1 MTSVE
6 VDGRTMLYNASEYEY
21 ASIRSD
27 RSGGAAMNGLLRRMV
42 FFPVSILLL
51 LSSGTARSD
60 NGKIYIGLN
69 AEGGHITSTSDDAI
83 RMGIQIAIEEINLSG
98 GVLGGRKLELIV
110 RDNRAVPA
118 RAAAHYNELAGTK
131 DLVAVFCGKF
141 SSAVIES
148 LPLIH
153 EQKLVL
159 LDPWAA
165 NDKIVE
171 NGYVPNY
178 AFRLSLKDSWA
189 VPAMMGYARKRGFS
203 KVGLLLVNTSWG
215 RNNHDVLKRYLAANP
230 GIVVADTQWFNYGT
244 NSMTTQYRSIRKA
257 GANAVVF
264 IGIEPEGAI
273 LVREVAALPPGER
286 LPIVS
291 HWSVAGGDFPEMTGK
306 ALEKTDLAFVQTFDL
321 HHDHSKK
328 TQQLLA
334 VANRLFSMKTFSEVK
349 SPCGL
354 AHAYDLTRIL
364 AMAIEKA
371 GTTDRRRVRDA
382 LERLDRYEGLVR
394 VYDPPFTSTRH
405 EALSPENVFMARYDK
420 KGMISPIR

>member
-1 MTSVE
+1 MNRLLWRSV
-6 VDGRTMLYNASEYEY
+6 G
-21 ASIRSD
+21 
-27 RSGGAAMNGLLRRMV
+27 
-42 FFPVSILLL
+42 FPVFLLL
-51 LSSGTARSD
+51 LFAAGTARSEA
-60 NGKIYIGLN
+60 GKVYVGLN
-69 AEGGHITSTSDDAI
+69 AEIGHATSTSDDAI
-83 RMGIQIAIEEINLSG
+83 QLGMQIAIEEINRSG
-98 GVLGGRKLELIV
+98 GVLGGRKLKLIV

-118 RAAAHYNELAGTK
+118 RAAAHYKELAGTK

-141 SSAVIES
+141 SSAAIES

-171 NGYVPNY
+171 NGYSPNY

-215 RNNHDVLKRYLAANP
+215 RNNHEVVQRYLAANP

-244 NSMTTQYRSIRKA
+244 NSMTTQYRSILKA

-264 IGIEPEGAI
+264 VGIEPEGAI

-291 HWSVAGGDFPEMTGK
+291 HWSVAGGDFPAMTGE
-306 ALEKTDLAFVQTFDL
+306 ALEKVDLAFVQTFDL
-321 HHDHSKK
+321 HHDHGKR

-334 VANRLFSMKTFSEVK
+334 VANRIFNMKSFSEVK

-371 GTTDRRRVRDA
+371 GSTDRRKVRDA
-382 LERLDRYEGLVR
+382 LERLGRYEGLVR
-394 VYDPPFTSTRH
+394 VYDPPFTPTRH

-420 KGMISPIR
+420 KGLISAVIELR

>member
-1 MTSVE
+1 MNRLLWRSV
-6 VDGRTMLYNASEYEY
+6 G
-21 ASIRSD
+21 
-27 RSGGAAMNGLLRRMV
+27 
-42 FFPVSILLL
+42 FPVFLLL
-51 LSSGTARSD
+51 LFAAGTARSD
-60 NGKIYIGLN
+60 AGKVYVGLN
-69 AEGGHITSTSDDAI
+69 AEIGHATSTSDDAI
-83 RMGIQIAIEEINLSG
+83 QLGMQIAIEEINRSG

-118 RAAAHYNELAGTK
+118 RAAAHFKELAGTK
-131 DLVAVFCGKF
+131 DLVAAFCGKF
-141 SSAVIES
+141 SSAAIES

-171 NGYVPNY
+171 NGYSPNY

-189 VPAMMGYARKRGFS
+189 VPAMMRYARKRGFS

-215 RNNHDVLKRYLAANP
+215 RNNHEVVQRYLAANP

-244 NSMTTQYRSIRKA
+244 NSMTTQYRSILKA

-264 IGIEPEGAI
+264 VGIEPEGAI
-273 LVREVAALPPGER
+273 LVKEVAALPPGER

-291 HWSVAGGDFPEMTGK
+291 HWSVAGGDFPAMTGK
-306 ALEKTDLAFVQTFDL
+306 ALEKVDLAFVQTFDL
-321 HHDHSKK
+321 HHDHGKR

-334 VANRLFSMKTFSEVK
+334 VANRLFNMKSFSEVK

-371 GTTDRRRVRDA
+371 GSTDRRKVRDA
-382 LERLDRYEGLVR
+382 LERLGRYEGLVR
-394 VYDPPFTSTRH
+394 VYDPPFSPTRH
-405 EALSPENVFMARYDK
+405 EALSAENVFMARYDE
-420 KGMISPIR
+420 KGLISAIR

>member
-1 MTSVE
+1 
-6 VDGRTMLYNASEYEY
+6 
-21 ASIRSD
+21 
-27 RSGGAAMNGLLRRMV
+27 MV
-42 FFPVSILLL
+42 GFPVSIFLLFAA
-51 LSSGTARSD
+51 GTARSD
-60 NGKIYIGLN
+60 AGKVYVGLN
-69 AEGGHITSTSDDAI
+69 VEAGHATSTSDDAI
-83 RMGIQIAIEEINLSG
+83 QLGIQIAIEEINRSG

-110 RDNRAVPA
+110 RDNRGITA
-118 RAAAHYNELAGTK
+118 RAAAHYKELAGTK

-153 EQKLVL
+153 EQELVL
-159 LDPWAA
+159 LNPWAA

-171 NGYVPNY
+171 NGYSPNY

-203 KVGLLLVNTSWG
+203 QVGVLLVNTSWG
-215 RNNHDVLKRYLAANP
+215 RNNHEVVKRYLAANP
-230 GIVVADTQWFNYGT
+230 GISVVSTQWFNYGD
-244 NSMTTQYRSIRKA
+244 NSMMTQYRSIRKA

-264 IGIEPEGAI
+264 VGIEPEGAV
-273 LVREVAALPPGER
+273 LVREVAGLPPGER
-286 LPIVS
+286 LPVVS
-291 HWSVAGGDFPEMTGK
+291 HWSIAGGDFPAMTGA
-306 ALEKTDLAFVQTFDL
+306 ALGKVDLAFVQTFDL
-321 HHDHSKK
+321 HHDKSKR

-334 VANRLFSMKTFSEVK
+334 VANRLFNMKSFSEVK

-371 GTTDRRRVRDA
+371 GSTDRRKVRDA

-405 EALSPENVFMARYDK
+405 EALSPENVFMARYGKD
-420 KGMISPIR
+420 GLIHAIR

>member
-1 MTSVE
+1 
-6 VDGRTMLYNASEYEY
+6 
-21 ASIRSD
+21 
-27 RSGGAAMNGLLRRMV
+27 MNRLLQRMV
-42 FFPVSILLL
+42 GFPISIFLLFAA
-51 LSSGTARSD
+51 GTARSD
-60 NGKIYIGLN
+60 AGKVYVGLN
-69 AEGGHITSTSDDAI
+69 AEIGHATSTSDDAI
-83 RMGIQIAIEEINLSG
+83 QLGIQIAIEEINRSG
-98 GVLGGRKLELIV
+98 GVLGGRKLELLV

-118 RAAAHYNELAGTK
+118 RAIAHYKELAETK

-171 NGYVPNY
+171 NGYSPNY

-189 VPAMMGYARKRGFS
+189 VPAMMGTARKRGFS

-215 RNNHDVLKRYLAANP
+215 RNNHDVLERYLAANSR
-230 GIVVADTQWFNYGT
+230 ISVVDTQWFNYGT
-244 NSMTTQYRSIRKA
+244 TSVTTQYRSILKS

-264 IGIEPEGAI
+264 VGIEPEGAI
-273 LVREVAALPPGER
+273 LVKEMAALPPGER

-291 HWSVAGGDFPEMTGK
+291 HWSVAGGDFPAMTGD
-306 ALEKTDLAFVQTFDL
+306 ALEKVDLAFVQTFDL
-321 HHDHSKK
+321 HHSRSKK
-328 TQQLLA
+328 AREVLA
-334 VANRLFSMKTFSEVK
+334 IATRLFNMKSFSEVK

-371 GTTDRRRVRDA
+371 GSTNRRKVRDA
-382 LERLDRYEGLVR
+382 LERLDRYEGLIR
-394 VYDPPFTSTRH
+394 VYDPPFTAARH
-405 EALSPENVFMARYDK
+405 EALSPGNVFMARYDR